1 MAIRFSTGL
10 KDAILGTDG
19 MKGALDTGA
28 IYIYTGAQ
36 PASADTG
43 STGTLLG
50 TVTVSAG
57 TLPGAEISFD
67 APSAGVLAKAAAE
80 AWQFNGVADGTAGW
94 FRYVG
99 DPASDDGT
107 TTSTSLARLDGSI
120 ARTGGDMNLSNTAIT
135 TGAPNTVDVFQIS
148 IALN

>member
-10 KDAILGTDG
+10 KDAILGTSG
-19 MKGALDTGA
+19 MKGSLDTGA

-36 PASADTG
+36 PTTADTG
-43 STGTLLG
+43 SSGTLLG

-57 TLPGAEISFD
+57 ALPGAEISFD
-67 APSAGVLAKAAAE
+67 APSSGVLSKAAAE
-80 AWQFNGVADGTAGW
+80 AWQFTGVADGTAGW

-99 DPASDDGT
+99 DPTNDDGT
-107 TTSTSLARLDGSI
+107 TTSTTYARMDGSI
-120 ARTGGDMNLSNTAIT
+120 ARTGGDMNLSNTSIT
-135 TGAPNTVDVFQIS
+135 IGAPNTVDVFQVS